1 MKAECFGL
9 VVILTVFFFFFFR
22 LPWLHQWIFS
32 QLHGV
37 FSLCCKL
44 VQLTYYHIIPVTLNK
59 EAYVFWHVLLAQM
72 FLTFPSWSQYSLG
85 ACNLFVFKHCEVLSL
100 TETFVIIIIKRKV
113 PAVCF
118 VFATAGYL

>member
-1 MKAECFGL
+1 MLEGRMLRFSCNTDFL
-9 VVILTVFFFFFFR
+9 FYFVFR

-59 EAYVFWHVLLAQM
+59 EAYVFWHVLLALRA
-72 FLTFPSWSQYSLG
+72 FY
-85 ACNLFVFKHCEVLSL
+85 
-100 TETFVIIIIKRKV
+100 
-113 PAVCF
+113 
-118 VFATAGYL
+118 